1 VIYVLLEKAAK
12 DQREGSKP
20 SFPLWLAPTQVR
32 IIPIKPEFLQYCEQ
46 LADKIS
52 GNNIRIDVDDRNESV
67 GKSIRDAETEWIR
80 FIIVIGD
87 KEVNATTLSIRDRK
101 TGAVRDLSIDEL
113 VKDIKEETKD
123 MPFLRLNMSRALS
136 KRPQIMV

>member
-1 VIYVLLEKAAK
+1 MEKAAK
-12 DQREGSKP
+12 DQKEGRKP
-20 SFPLWLAPTQVR
+20 YFPLWLAPTQVR
-32 IIPIKPEFLQYCEQ
+32 IIPVKPEFLQHCEQ

-52 GNNIRIDVDDRNESV
+52 GNDIRVDVDDRNESV

-80 FIIVIGD
+80 YIIVIGD

-101 TGAVRDLSIDEL
+101 SGTVRNLSIDEL
-113 VKDIKEETKD
+113 IKEIKEETKG